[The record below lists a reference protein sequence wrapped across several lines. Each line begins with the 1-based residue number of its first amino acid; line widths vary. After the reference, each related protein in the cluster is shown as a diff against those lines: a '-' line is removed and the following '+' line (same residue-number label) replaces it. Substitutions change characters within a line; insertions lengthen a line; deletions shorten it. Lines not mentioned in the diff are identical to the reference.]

1 MIRPSAA
8 VRVPGPGEVSPNSS
22 MGGRMMMGQNMGTT
36 PQQQMMGMQQPQT
49 PGEMIKAM
57 LTSNLGSVSSAQGGG
72 FNWGQYSTTLYEDD
86 ALRSLKAGT
95 DHDENSNAYFIERV
109 AGAMAEFMKQIFHR
123 VGPFFEEYKR
133 ARDAFPATGMGTA
146 CPTRLAFIEAVNK
159 QPEFTR
165 VMAVTGT
172 PFFGKRLIEVLKADN
187 RDQLKTSEYLDA
199 VHIAVRNVLFF
210 ELINWLMKSPQG
222 QQHARQL
229 SPELLGKFAHLDRF
243 KDVAQATFDTFGQS
257 SPYATVEFKRP
268 ESTRPDW
275 STLYGQYS
283 SMFNHSQFDGPAG
296 GIETQTPVS
305 GDPGMA
311 AIMEMVKRNAAEYR
325 GESRP
330 QSQPQQNT
338 YGDPIVSWNNV
349 RNDMNNLT
357 PMNRNEFNLKR
368 FFHAIG
374 KPDHYFIPE
383 SDWKAIQHAFRKHAE
398 QGPEETV
405 QPGSYRIVKIDID
418 GDSGWFSWV
427 VRSEKLDMPTVLSD
441 PSKLLPLIED
451 PENLA
456 ETFKVT
462 PVKHEEVAGKTSVTV
477 TVANVK
483 KLKDIPLI
491 QFGQPIV
498 ANNSNELSTT
508 IDTANAQITKNITT
522 ENATAFNV
530 TPWDVFTVS
539 KPEDK
544 TRLYNDMPF
553 LFRDNEVGDGPT
565 PYQAA
570 RALRTY
576 FSQGII
582 NADLANFIDS
592 VLTTTINDWL
602 VNAHGYTVAKGK
614 GTHLSIG
621 SYVADMEDL
630 SNYLKEHN
638 EEAHRALHVNDENTH
653 LVARLRIFNFDNPFK
668 PKAAEGEEVNVLDQL
683 KLDMDLTVIRPM
695 YVAVVNHRGGPLHQS
710 NEPVV
715 MRRSQ
720 YPEYFQLVESGFED
734 TMGENTPYDTTDR
747 LIRFSASGNTWLFTY
762 SSYDPNIATLRHVA
776 NTKPLV
782 LLPLD

>member
-1 MIRPSAA
+1 MIRPTAG
-8 VRVPGPGEVSPNSS
+8 VRVPPSGS
-22 MGGRMMMGQNMGTT
+22 MGHQPMMGQNMG
-36 PQQQMMGMQQPQT
+36 QQQQQPMMGQQNPQT

-57 LTSNLGSVSSAQGGG
+57 LTNNMTAINSNQGGG

-86 ALRSLKAGT
+86 ALRSLKSGT
-95 DHDENSNAYFIERV
+95 EHDENSNAYFIERV
-109 AGAMAEFMKQIFHR
+109 ASAMAEFMKQIFHR
-123 VGPFFEEYKR
+123 VGPFFEEYKK
-133 ARDAFPATGMGTA
+133 ARDSFPMTGMGTA
-146 CPTRLAFIEAVNK
+146 CPARMAFIEAVNK

-165 VMAVTGT
+165 IMAITGT
-172 PFFGKRLIEVLKADN
+172 PFFGKRLIEVLRQDN

-210 ELINWLMKSPQG
+210 ELINWLMKTPQG

-229 SPELLGKFAHLDRF
+229 SPDLLSKFANLERF

-257 SPYATVEFKRP
+257 SPYASVEFKRP

-275 STLYGQYS
+275 SALYGQYS
-283 SMFNHSQFDGPAG
+283 DMFQHQQFG
-296 GIETQTPVS
+296 GTNGNADTQMPVS
-305 GDPGMA
+305 GDPRMVEL
-311 AIMEMVKRNAAEYR
+311 MEMVRRNAAEYR

-330 QSQPQQNT
+330 QSQPQQNS
-338 YGDPIVSWNNV
+338 YGDAIVNWNTV

-357 PMNRNEFNLKR
+357 PLNRNEFSLKR
-368 FFHAIG
+368 FFHSIG
-374 KPDHYFIPE
+374 KPNHYFIPE
-383 SDWKAIQHAFRKHAE
+383 SDWKTIQHAFRKHAE

-405 QPGSYRIVKIDID
+405 QPGSFRIVNIDID
-418 GDSGWFSWV
+418 GDSGWFSRV
-427 VRSEKLDMPTVLSD
+427 VRSEALDMPTVLSD

-456 ETFKVT
+456 ETYKVT
-462 PVKHEEVAGKTSVTV
+462 PVKHEDVAGKTTMAVI
-477 TVANVK
+477 VANVK

-491 QFGQPIV
+491 QFGETIV
-498 ANNSNELSTT
+498 GNNSTQLSNT
-508 IDTANAQITKNITT
+508 IDTANAEITRNIHT
-522 ENATAFNV
+522 ENATAFSV
-530 TPWDVFTVS
+530 APWDVFTVG

-553 LFRDNEVGDGPT
+553 LFRDNDATEGPT

-576 FSQGII
+576 FAQGII

-592 VLTTTINDWL
+592 VLTTTVNDWL
-602 VNAHGYTVAKGK
+602 VNVQGYTVAKGK

-630 SNYLKEHN
+630 STFLKENN
-638 EEAHRALHVNDENTH
+638 EDAHRALHVNDENTH
-653 LVARLRIFNFDNPFK
+653 LVSRLQIFNFSNPY
-668 PKAAEGEEVNVLDQL
+668 AAKEEEGKEVSALNRLQLDL
-683 KLDMDLTVIRPM
+683 DLTVIRPM

-710 NEPVV
+710 DEPVV

-734 TMGENTPYDTTDR
+734 TMGETVPYDTTDK
-747 LIRFSASGNTWLFTY
+747 LIRFSSSNNTWLFSY
-762 SSYDPNIATLRHVA
+762 SAFDPNVATLRHVS